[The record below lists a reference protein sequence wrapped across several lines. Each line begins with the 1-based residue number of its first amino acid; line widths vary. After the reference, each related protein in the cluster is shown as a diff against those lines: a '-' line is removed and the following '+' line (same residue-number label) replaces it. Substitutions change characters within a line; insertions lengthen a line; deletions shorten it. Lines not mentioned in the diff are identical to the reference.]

1 MAFCTICGKEL
12 AEGQVC
18 DCQQAAAPQENVTYA
33 APQGGF
39 TYAAPQA
46 PAQPSQV
53 AVGNIFKDIWGH
65 VVNTVKRPFEA
76 AEEWFENS
84 SIAKSSIVLGIITF
98 LYMMTGLLNVVGK
111 RIALKSVW
119 KKEFISEGGFLVDRF
134 GSYWKEIKAKV
145 YENAGLDGAAFV
157 KGIFFPLIYMVVLT
171 GVCIGLAYAINAI
184 FIKGKVEIKK
194 VLSFAS
200 AVSVP
205 VAAACALKMIL
216 SVVNIGLSEQFIGI
230 IITLL
235 GFVTLLQGLSLISKI
250 ITDKKKCFLAL
261 LMGVAVF
268 ALAGVTLSS
277 TLGKFAHF
285 VTLPM

>member
-1 MAFCTICGKEL
+1 MAFCTVCGKEI
-12 AEGQVC
+12 AEGQIC
-18 DCQQAAAPQENVTYA
+18 DCQKAAAPQGE
-33 APQGGF
+33 F

-46 PAQPSQV
+46 PAQAPKAES
-53 AVGNIFKDIWGH
+53 ATGNIFKDIWGH

-84 SIAKSSIVLGIITF
+84 SIASSSIVLGIITF
-98 LYMMTGLLNVVGK
+98 LYMMTGLLNVVGS
-111 RIALKSVW
+111 RIELKSEC
-119 KKEFISEGGFLVDRF
+119 KKEFLSAGGFFVGRF
-134 GSYWKEIKAKV
+134 SSYWKEIKSEV
-145 YENAGLDGAAFV
+145 YGYAGLNGAAFV

-216 SVVNIGLSEQFIGI
+216 SVVNIGLSENFIGI

-277 TLGKFAHF
+277 TLGKFAYF